1 MERRF
6 TAGDTVVVTNH
17 RRNRIAAK
25 IGATAQVNCYI
36 QGHGETY
43 VNVTWYRD
51 KLSAGQND
59 GNYYPEYFELLH
71 QENQAVKEAAEY
83 YHHIV
88 GE

>member
-6 TAGDTVVVTNH
+6 TAGDTVVVTN
-17 RRNRIAAK
+17 RGRYPIAAK
-25 IGATAQVNCYI
+25 IGATAHVNR
-36 QGHGETY
+36 HGKTY

-51 KLSAGQND
+51 KLSANQND
-59 GNYYPEYFELLH
+59 GDYYPEYFELLH